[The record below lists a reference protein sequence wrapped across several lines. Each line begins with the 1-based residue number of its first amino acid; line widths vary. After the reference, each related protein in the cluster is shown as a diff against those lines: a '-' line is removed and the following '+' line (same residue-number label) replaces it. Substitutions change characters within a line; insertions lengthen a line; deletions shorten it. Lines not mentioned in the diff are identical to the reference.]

1 MTSISSTL
9 ASFLQP
15 PGSKVQSRLQSA
27 VSSSSISAADQTAL
41 SGAITDIFSQL
52 TGASTATTAAT
63 TTITAASGTTAAP
76 ASMKDRVD
84 GAIDNEVSSGKLTS
98 DQATELKSLFAK
110 AAGHMHMH
118 HAHAA
123 APATDLAST
132 DDDTTDALGV
142 TTDGT
147 DATTS
152 PTSPTGI
159 TAVVDD
165 ASKALDDFV
174 SRLKSATASNGL
186 YGAAGSST
194 GGIGSLLVSAFA

>member
-1 MTSISSTL
+1 
-9 ASFLQP
+9 
-15 PGSKVQSRLQSA
+15 
-27 VSSSSISAADQTAL
+27 
-41 SGAITDIFSQL
+41 
-52 TGASTATTAAT
+52 
-63 TTITAASGTTAAP
+63 GTTAAP

-152 PTSPTGI
+152 PASPASPTGI